1 MAERLTEHKTTKG
14 ITKAVIKPYIDTMQ
28 PIIDKLCAF
37 EDILEK
43 YNIESVAELDK
54 TLDDNQHS
62 KKAFSKLQA
71 SETEKETWRTALE
84 IALKENGTWWK
95 YDNKTNVMELY
106 YLKAKEFIKNKKSKY
121 RKNE

>member
-1 MAERLTEHKTTKG
+1 MAERLTIKNSDGTYSQPTDTTFEK
-14 ITKAVIKPYIDTMQ
+14 VFN
-28 PIIDKLCAF
+28 KLAQL